1 MGKTIL
7 VVDDTLTEQ
16 HHVSQCLSDM
26 DELKLC
32 FATNGAAAV
41 TEAQRIKPDLI
52 LMDIV
57 MPDMDGFAACRQLK
71 SDQRTQHIP
80 VLLIS
85 TKNQPADRVWAQL
98 QGAEQ
103 LLAKP
108 CSAETL
114 RAEVSRWL

>member
-1 MGKTIL
+1 MAKTIL

-16 HHVSQCLSDM
+16 HHVSQCLGDM
-26 DELKLC
+26 EQVELF
-32 FATNGAAAV
+32 FATNGASGIS
-41 TEAQRIKPDLI
+41 EARRLLPDLI

-57 MPDMDGFAACRQLK
+57 MPDLDGFAACRQLK
-71 SDQRTQHIP
+71 SDPQTQHIP
-80 VLLIS
+80 IVLVS
-85 TKNQPADRVWAQL
+85 TKNQQADQVWAQL
-98 QGAEQ
+98 QGADQ